1 MFITCIEKSM
11 RNQLLDQPP
20 HSQGEIVEGL
30 LSFALR
36 WELAVQLI
44 LCNLFVDGS
53 VGKAAISSPR
63 KIRDVICSDPRTQL
77 SDKASIYTWKL
88 YRWVDSLILV
98 FFFQT
103 RVLHTRSW
111 DFSFVKV
118 FQQHSWD
125 VVAFVLWETDVW
137 VNTGSVYNFS
147 EQVAARWQLLMDIP
161 WNLAALPLRIPEWT
175 ERTLHFILVAC
186 VVQTSFCQRRCKNWL
201 VVAPAGVWGQS
212 VGFKVLCVW

>member
-11 RNQLLDQPP
+11 TNQLCDQPP
-20 HSQGEIVEGL
+20 QSQGKIAEGL
-30 LSFALR
+30 LSFALQ
-36 WELAVQLI
+36 WELAVHLI
-44 LCNLFVDGS
+44 LCNLFVDGG

-63 KIRDVICSDPRTQL
+63 KIRDLICSDPRTQM

-111 DFSFVKV
+111 DSSFVQV
-118 FQQHSWD
+118 FPQQGTD
-125 VVAFVLWETDVW
+125 VFVFLLWETDVW
-137 VNTGSVYNFS
+137 VNIGCVYNFS

-175 ERTLHFILVAC
+175 ERTFHFILFAC
-186 VVQTSFCQRRCKNWL
+186 VVETSLCQRRCKNWM
-201 VVAPAGVWGQS
+201 VVAPSWVCGQP
-212 VGFKVLCVW
+212 VDFKVLFMQ